1 MPTHLQNIR
10 RSSRNAGTKIKTPKY
25 AHDLFKDPPTTRG
38 KKKVATV
45 PKKPVAKKQ
54 VSDDNFVPNEEEEE
68 EVLVEEEVREAVG
81 ASHPSKNYTKIALYD
96 RWVRSRN
103 DATDYKNELE
113 LVEKLVRKLKKQHNT
128 LIKELDG
135 KSDQVLNLQEKLKK
149 EMENKD
155 AVSVKKKLEQ

>member
-1 MPTHLQNIR
+1 MPTQLQKLR

-38 KKKVATV
+38 KKKVGKV
-45 PKKPVAKKQ
+45 PKNPVVKKQ
-54 VSDDNFVPNEEEEE
+54 VTDDNFVLSEEEEEE
-68 EVLVEEEVREAVG
+68 EVLVEEEVRGVVG

-96 RWVRSRN
+96 RWVKSRN

-113 LVEKLVRKLKKQHNT
+113 LVGKEVRKLKKHNNT

-135 KSDQVLNLQEKLKK
+135 SQDKY
-149 EMENKD
+149 
-155 AVSVKKKLEQ
+155 